1 MMPGPTPEPGSS
13 ALPAA
18 LEWIAALLTGSLAT
32 SIGAIAVAGVGL
44 AMLAGRAAWRDG
56 ARVVLGCFVL
66 FGAATL
72 SAGLIGL
79 ARDRDDPAGVRT
91 IARPPLPPEPAMTQP
106 SFDPYAGASV
116 PN

>member
-1 MMPGPTPEPGSS
+1 MMVAVPQDPGPF

-32 SIGAIAVAGVGL
+32 SIGVIAIAGVGF
-44 AMLAGRAAWRDG
+44 AMLAGQVSWRDG

-66 FGAATL
+66 FGAGAL
-72 SAGLIGL
+72 SAGLMGL
-79 ARDRDDPAGVRT
+79 AWGETEQAEVQSPAQ
-91 IARPPLPPEPAMTQP
+91 PPPAPLASQP
-106 SFDPYAGASV
+106 VFDPYAGASV